1 MTKNNFLA
9 GVGRQAKADITTS
22 LSLAVVAAFFVA
34 SGFVTYMNIS
44 TIRRDSD
51 AVTRTHEV
59 LLGANELLSTI
70 KDAETGQRG
79 FVLTGK
85 ESYLGPYNDAV
96 AHVDDQLNELSNLVS
111 ESPSQSGRVA
121 SMKLRVKSK
130 LDELA
135 DTVRVRRIEG
145 FEPALAIVLTDR
157 GKADMDTIRSS
168 VLAMQAEEGQLRA
181 QKITEMNAAYSSAIA
196 STAVAALLGIILS
209 GVITFMIGKASSAR
223 RRQEWLQTGQAGLS
237 AAVLGEQ
244 NMEQLGHNVLS
255 YLANYLDG
263 HAGAFFVKEGGLFRR
278 TATYGVPNNSDVP
291 EDFRASE
298 GLLGEAVTTGKTIML
313 DNMAQVQLT
322 AGAALGQWRPKDVII
337 VPASSEGSVDAVV
350 ELGFLGDM
358 DQAAKELLEKTSE
371 YISIAVRSARYRQ
384 HLQNLLEETQRQS
397 EELQTQSEELR
408 VNNEELEEQSRAIKE
423 SHARLEQQQAELEQT
438 NNQLEQQARIL
449 EDQKDDLTR
458 AKDSVQQKAQ
468 ELEQAS
474 RYKSD
479 FLANMSHE
487 LRTPLNSSLILAK
500 LLSDNS
506 DGNLSEEQV
515 KFAKT
520 IQSSGNDL
528 LALIN
533 DILDLSKIEAGQMEI
548 RPEPVS
554 VNRLVNDM
562 RRTFDPIAGQKQ
574 IEFRTTLK
582 EGLPEVFDT
591 DRQRLEQVL
600 KNLLSNAFKF
610 TEKGHVELEISKT
623 INNTLRFA
631 VIDTGIGIS
640 AEQQRAVFEAFRQAD
655 GTISRKYGGT
665 GLGLSISRELSRL
678 LGGTIGLE
686 STPGEGSTFSITLP
700 FVYNPAGV
708 QPLLRAPVAPAE
720 PMPAALRPVKKTA
733 KKDVPAPVAQPSPY
747 DTSKRL
753 IDDRD
758 KLTENSR
765 SILVVEDDDAFA
777 RILYDLAHDLDFLCL
792 LSTTAEDALATT
804 RQYLPS
810 AIVLDVGLPDNSGL
824 SVLDRLK
831 HDEKTRHI
839 PVHVVSANDYT
850 HAALSLGA
858 IGYMLKPVKREEL
871 VDAFRNFEA
880 RLSAKMRRVL
890 IVEDDDVQRDA
901 VQRLLTSQDVEVKA
915 VGTAAECLEALE
927 EQTYDC
933 MVLDLSLPDASGY
946 SLLETLSQED
956 AYSFPPVIVYTGHE
970 LSYDDEQRLRRYSK
984 SIIIK
989 GAKSPE
995 RLLDE
1000 VSLFLHQVV
1009 SELSPEQ
1016 QTLLR
1021 KAKNRDSILEGRR
1034 ILIVE
1039 DDVRNVYA
1047 VTNIFEPLGA
1057 IVQIARNGRE
1067 ALEALDLAHA
1077 DSTGAHDIDLV
1088 LMDVMM
1094 PEMDGLTAT
1103 RELRKRPEWKKLP
1116 VIMLTAKAMK
1126 DDQEKCLD
1134 AGANDYMAKP
1144 LDVEKLISLV
1154 RVWMPR

>member
-1 MTKNNFLA
+1 MTKNTFLR
-9 GVGRQAKADITTS
+9 GTGRRTRADITVS
-22 LSLAVVAAFFVA
+22 LSLAAVAAFFVI
-34 SGFVTYMNIS
+34 SGVVSYMNIS
-44 TIRRDSD
+44 TLRRDTA

-59 LLGANELLSTI
+59 LLESTQLLSTL

-79 FVLTGK
+79 FILTGK
-85 ESYLGPYNDAV
+85 DSYLTPYSEALSQVEDRLTSIAALTQDDAV
-96 AHVDDQLNELSNLVS
+96 QGRNLRTLRLHINAKLNELA
-111 ESPSQSGRVA
+111 E
-121 SMKLRVKSK
+121 
-130 LDELA
+130 
-135 DTVRVRRIEG
+135 TIRVRRAEG
-145 FEPALAIVLTDR
+145 FAPALAVVDSDH
-157 GKADMDTIRSS
+157 GKIEMDAIREAISS
-168 VLAMQAEEGQLRA
+168 IQGEETGRRQRA
-181 QKITEMNAAYSSAIA
+181 IAEMNDAYGGAIGA
-196 STAVAALLGIILS
+196 TAVAAILGLILS
-209 GVITFMIGKASSAR
+209 GVITVMISRATSAQ
-223 RRQEWLQTGQAGLS
+223 RRQEWLQAGEAGL
-237 AAVLGEQ
+237 ANALLGEQ

-255 YLANYLDG
+255 FLAKYVGG

-278 TATYGVPNNSDVP
+278 TATYGVPDASRVS
-291 EDFRASE
+291 ESFRNGE
-298 GLLGEAVTTGKTIML
+298 GLQGEAAQSGEFTVL
-313 DNMAQVQLT
+313 DNLETVELT
-322 AGAALGQWRPKDVII
+322 AGAALGQWKPRTLMIL
-337 VPASSEGSVDAVV
+337 PAQSEGTVDAIV
-350 ELGFLGDM
+350 ELGFLNDA
-358 DQAAKELLEKTSE
+358 QADARAMLERVAESV
-371 YISIAVRSARYRQ
+371 SVAVRSARYRQ

-408 VNNEELEEQSRAIKE
+408 VSNEELEEQSRALKE
-423 SHARLEQQQAELEQT
+423 SHLRLEQQQAEMEQT
-438 NNQLEQQARIL
+438 NTQLEEQARLL
-449 EDQKDDLTR
+449 EDQKMALLRTKE
-458 AKDSVQQKAQ
+458 AVEQKAD
-468 ELEQAS
+468 ELEKAS

-500 LLSDNS
+500 LLSDNP

-515 KFAKT
+515 KFART

-554 VNRLVNDM
+554 VNRLLGDL
-562 RRTFDPIAGQKQ
+562 RRTFDPIAGQKGL
-574 IEFRTTLK
+574 EFHTRVAD
-582 EGLPEVFDT
+582 GAPDVFDT

-610 TEKGHVELEISKT
+610 TESGSVELVIMRGQDDR
-623 INNTLRFA
+623 LQFA
-631 VIDTGIGIS
+631 VTDTGIGIS
-640 AEQQRAVFEAFRQAD
+640 LEQQRAVFEAFRQAD

-665 GLGLSISRELSRL
+665 GLGLSISRELARL
-678 LGGTIGLE
+678 LGGTISLQ
-686 STPGEGSTFSITLP
+686 SVQGEGSTFSLSLP
-700 FVYNPAGV
+700 FVYDPAGV
-708 QPLLRAPVAPAE
+708 APLVAPAAEAPE
-720 PMPAALRPVKKTA
+720 PRKAAPAKAVPAKTA
-733 KKDVPAPVAQPSPY
+733 PKRETAAPAPSRRIV
-747 DTSKRL
+747 
-753 IDDRD
+753 DDRD
-758 KLTENSR
+758 KLNEDSR
-765 SILVVEDDDAFA
+765 SILIVEDDEAFA
-777 RILYDLAHDLDFLCL
+777 RILYELAHDLDFLCL
-792 LSTTAEDALATT
+792 LSATAEDALATA
-804 RQYLPS
+804 RHYRPS

-831 HDEKTRHI
+831 HDETTRHI
-839 PVHVVSANDYT
+839 PVHVVSASDYA

-858 IGYMLKPVKREEL
+858 VGYMLKPVKREEL
-871 VDAFRNFEA
+871 VAAFRKFES
-880 RLSAKMRRVL
+880 RLDSKMRHVL
-890 IVEDDDVQRDA
+890 VVEDDDVQRDA
-901 VQRLLTSQDVEVKA
+901 VCRLLQADDVECRP
-915 VGTAAECLEALE
+915 VGTAAECLDALRAS
-927 EQTYDC
+927 TFDC

-956 AYSFPPVIVYTGHE
+956 AYSFPPVIVYTGHD
-970 LSYDDEQRLRRYSK
+970 LSYEDEQRLRRYSK

-1021 KAKNRDSILEGRR
+1021 KARNRDSILEGRR

-1057 IVQIARNGRE
+1057 RVQIARNGRE
-1067 ALEALDLAHA
+1067 ALEAMEKSKETPEAA
-1077 DSTGAHDIDLV
+1077 IDLV

-1103 RELRKRPEWKKLP
+1103 RELRKQAEWKKLP

-1144 LDVEKLISLV
+1144 LDVEKLVSLV

>member
-1 MTKNNFLA
+1 MTKNTFLR
-9 GVGRQAKADITTS
+9 GSGRRSKADITVS
-22 LSLAVVAAFFVA
+22 LGLAAVAAFFVI
-34 SGFVTYMNIS
+34 SGIVSYLNIA
-44 TIRRDSD
+44 TLRRDTA

-59 LLGANELLSTI
+59 LFGSSELLSSL

-79 FVLTGK
+79 FILTGK
-85 ESYLGPYNDAV
+85 DSYLAPYSAALSRLDERLSTIEALTR
-96 AHVDDQLNELSNLVS
+96 DDPLQGKNLRGLRLHTNAKLNELA
-111 ESPSQSGRVA
+111 ETIRI
-121 SMKLRVKSK
+121 
-130 LDELA
+130 
-135 DTVRVRRIEG
+135 RREQG
-145 FEPALAIVLTDR
+145 FAAALAVVDSDR
-157 GKADMDTIRSS
+157 GKIEMDAIRSAVS
-168 VLAMQAEEGQLRA
+168 AIQAEENVRRDRA
-181 QKITEMNAAYSSAIA
+181 IHEMNDAYGAAVGA
-196 STAVAALLGIILS
+196 TALAAVLGLILS
-209 GVITFMIGKASSAR
+209 GVITVMISRATAAQ
-223 RRQEWLQTGQAGLS
+223 RRQEWLQAGEAGL
-237 AAVLGEQ
+237 ANAILGEQ

-255 YLANYLDG
+255 YLAKYLGG
-263 HAGAFFVKEGGLFRR
+263 HAGAFFVKEGGLYRR
-278 TATYGVPNNSDVP
+278 TATYGVPDASRVP
-291 EDFRASE
+291 EAFRNGE
-298 GLLGEAVTTGKTIML
+298 GLQGEAAQAGEFLVL
-313 DNMAQVQLT
+313 DNLDTVELT
-322 AGAALGQWRPKDVII
+322 AGAALGQWRPRTVMIL
-337 VPASSEGSVDAVV
+337 PAQSENSVDAVI
-350 ELGFLGDM
+350 ELGFLGDAQPDARAM
-358 DQAAKELLEKTSE
+358 LERVSE
-371 YISIAVRSARYRQ
+371 AISIAVRSARYRQ

-408 VNNEELEEQSRAIKE
+408 VSNEELEEQSRALKE
-423 SHARLEQQQAELEQT
+423 SHLRLEQQQAEMEQT
-438 NNQLEQQARIL
+438 NTQLEEQARLL
-449 EDQKDDLTR
+449 EDQKLALVRTKE
-458 AKDSVQQKAQ
+458 AVEQKAD
-468 ELEQAS
+468 ELEKAS

-500 LLSDNS
+500 LLSDNP
-506 DGNLSEEQV
+506 DGNLTEEQV
-515 KFAKT
+515 KFART

-554 VNRLVNDM
+554 VNRLIGDL
-562 RRTFDPIAGQKQ
+562 RRTFEPVAGQKGL
-574 IEFRTTLK
+574 EFHTRVAD
-582 EGLPEVFDT
+582 GVPDVFDT

-610 TEKGHVELEISKT
+610 TETGSVELVITKT
-623 INNTLRFA
+623 GDGRLQFA
-631 VIDTGIGIS
+631 VTDTGIGIS
-640 AEQQRAVFEAFRQAD
+640 PEQQRAVFEAFRQAD

-665 GLGLSISRELSRL
+665 GLGLSISRELARL
-678 LGGTIGLE
+678 LGGTISLQ
-686 STPGEGSTFSITLP
+686 SVQGEGSTFSLNLP
-700 FVYNPAGV
+700 FVYDPAGV
-708 QPLLRAPVAPAE
+708 APLVAPAPRADE
-720 PMPAALRPVKKTA
+720 AAPAARR
-733 KKDVPAPVAQPSPY
+733 PAPVKAAAAKAAP
-747 DTSKRL
+747 KREAPAPGASQRI

-758 KLTENSR
+758 KLSGDSR
-765 SILVVEDDDAFA
+765 SILIVEDDEAFA

-792 LSTTAEDALATT
+792 VSMTAEDALDTARHYT
-804 RQYLPS
+804 PS

-831 HDEKTRHI
+831 HDERTRHI
-839 PVHVVSANDYT
+839 PVHVVSASDYA

-858 IGYMLKPVKREEL
+858 VGYMLKPVKREDL
-871 VDAFRNFEA
+871 VEAFRRFES
-880 RLSAKMRRVL
+880 RLDSKIRHVL
-890 IVEDDDVQRDA
+890 VVEDDDVQRDA
-901 VQRLLTSQDVEVKA
+901 VCRLLQADDVECHP
-915 VGTAAECLEALE
+915 VGTAAECLEALKAG
-927 EQTYDC
+927 TYDC

-970 LSYDDEQRLRRYSK
+970 LSYEDEQRLRRYSK

-1021 KAKNRDSILEGRR
+1021 KARNRDSILEGRR

-1057 IVQIARNGRE
+1057 RVQIARNGRE
-1067 ALEALDLAHA
+1067 ALEALDRSKETPESA
-1077 DSTGAHDIDLV
+1077 IDLV

-1103 RELRKRPEWKKLP
+1103 RELRRQPEWKKLP

-1144 LDVEKLISLV
+1144 LDVEKLVSLV

>member
-1 MTKNNFLA
+1 MEKNTSLK
-9 GVGRQAKADITTS
+9 GPGRRTKADITVS
-22 LSLAVVAAFFVA
+22 LSLAAVAAFFVI
-34 SGFVTYMNIS
+34 SGVVSYLNIA
-44 TIRRDSD
+44 TLRRDMA
-51 AVTRTHEV
+51 AVTRTHDV
-59 LLGANELLSTI
+59 LLGSSELFSTL

-79 FVLTGK
+79 FILTGK
-85 ESYLGPYNDAV
+85 DNYLEPYSAALGRIDEQLASIE
-96 AHVDDQLNELSNLVS
+96 AQTRDDPVQVRNLRALRLHINAKLNELANTI
-111 ESPSQSGRVA
+111 R
-121 SMKLRVKSK
+121 LRR
-130 LDELA
+130 
-135 DTVRVRRIEG
+135 TEG
-145 FEPALAIVLTDR
+145 FAQALALVDSDR
-157 GKADMDTIRSS
+157 GKADMDGIR
-168 VLAMQAEEGQLRA
+168 AGITAIHAEENIQRGHA
-181 QKITEMNAAYSSAIA
+181 IAEMNDAYR
-196 STAVAALLGIILS
+196 AALGATTLAAILGLILS
-209 GVITFMIGKASSAR
+209 GVITVMISRATAAQ
-223 RRQEWLQTGQAGLS
+223 RRQEWLQAGEAGL
-237 AAVLGEQ
+237 ANAILGEQ

-255 YLANYLDG
+255 YLAKYLNG
-263 HAGAFFVKEGGLFRR
+263 HAGVFFVKEGGLYRR
-278 TATYGVPNNSDVP
+278 TATYGVPDAGRIT
-291 EDFRASE
+291 EAFRNGD
-298 GLLGEAVTTGKTIML
+298 GLQGEVAQSGKILVL
-313 DNMAQVQLT
+313 DNMDRVELT
-322 AGAALGQWRPKDVII
+322 AGATLGQWRPKTVMIL
-337 VPASSEGSVDAVV
+337 PAQSDGSVDAVV
-350 ELGFLGDM
+350 ELGFLANA
-358 DQAAKELLEKTSE
+358 QADAQAMLERVSE
-371 YISIAVRSARYRQ
+371 AISVAVRSARYRQ

-408 VNNEELEEQSRAIKE
+408 VNNEELEEQSRALKE
-423 SHARLEQQQAELEQT
+423 SHVRLEQQQAEMEQT
-438 NNQLEQQARIL
+438 NTQLEEQARLL
-449 EDQKDDLTR
+449 EDQKADLVRTR
-458 AKDSVQQKAQ
+458 DAVQQKAT

-506 DGNLSEEQV
+506 EGNLTEEQV
-515 KFAKT
+515 KFART

-548 RPEPVS
+548 RPEPIQVS
-554 VNRLVNDM
+554 RLINDL
-562 RRTFDPIAGQKQ
+562 RRTFDPVAGQKGL
-574 IEFRTTLK
+574 EFHTRAAD
-582 EGLPEVFDT
+582 GVPDVFDT

-610 TEKGHVELEISKT
+610 TETGAVDLIITRTSD
-623 INNTLRFA
+623 NRLQFA
-631 VIDTGIGIS
+631 VTDTGIGIS
-640 AEQQRAVFEAFRQAD
+640 PEQQRAVFDAFRQAD

-665 GLGLSISRELSRL
+665 GLGLSISRELARL
-678 LGGTIGLE
+678 LGGTISLQ
-686 STPGEGSTFSITLP
+686 SVQGEGSTFSLSLP
-700 FVYNPAGV
+700 FVYDPAGV
-708 QPLLRAPVAPAE
+708 AP
-720 PMPAALRPVKKTA
+720 RP
-733 KKDVPAPVAQPSPY
+733 VPAPDAVPAQEPAPRSVAKAAP
-747 DTSKRL
+747 KREAPAPAPVRRI

-758 KLTENSR
+758 RLGDDSR
-765 SILVVEDDDAFA
+765 TILIVEDDEAFA
-777 RILYDLAHDLDFLCL
+777 RILYDLAHDLDFMCL
-792 LSTTAEDALATT
+792 VSTTAEDALNTA
-804 RQYLPS
+804 RQYRPS

-831 HDEKTRHI
+831 HDERTRHI
-839 PVHVVSANDYT
+839 PVHVVSGTDYA

-858 IGYMLKPVKREEL
+858 VGYMLKPVKRDDL
-871 VDAFRNFEA
+871 VAAFRNFESH
-880 RLSAKMRRVL
+880 LEAKVRRVL
-890 IVEDDDVQRDA
+890 VVEDDEVQRDA
-901 VQRLLTSQDVEVKA
+901 VRRLLQADDVECHS
-915 VGTAAECLEALE
+915 VGTAAECLEALS
-927 EQTYDC
+927 QGTYDC

-956 AYSFPPVIVYTGHE
+956 AYSFPPVIVYTGHD
-970 LSYDDEQRLRRYSK
+970 LSYEDEQRLRRYSR

-1009 SELSPEQ
+1009 AELSPEQ

-1021 KAKNRDSILEGRR
+1021 KARNRDSILEGRR

-1057 IVQIARNGRE
+1057 VVQIARNGRE
-1067 ALEALDLAHA
+1067 ALEALER
-1077 DSTGAHDIDLV
+1077 STEAPESAVDLV

-1116 VIMLTAKAMK
+1116 IIMLTAKAMK